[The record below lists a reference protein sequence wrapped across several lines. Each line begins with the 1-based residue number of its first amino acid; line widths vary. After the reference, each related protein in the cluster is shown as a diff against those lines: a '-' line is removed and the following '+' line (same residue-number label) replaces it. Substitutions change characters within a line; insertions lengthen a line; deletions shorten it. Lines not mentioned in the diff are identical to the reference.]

1 MVGGEF
7 DVIDRD
13 SNVFIFS
20 YVYDNGLGSCASAFF
35 LSTLRVIEY
44 IIKHLSLTA
53 FAWFTTLCL
62 QFWLIQFFKFS
73 MSKLTIN
80 ILGP

>member
-1 MVGGEF
+1 MVRGEF

-35 LSTLRVIEY
+35 LSTLRVIELY
-44 IIKHLSLTA
+44 NQTFVINSVCLVHHPMATVLTH
-53 FAWFTTLCL
+53 
-62 QFWLIQFFKFS
+62 S
-73 MSKLTIN
+73 
-80 ILGP
+80 IL